1 MLRMNTTGPAVTN
14 AVNITSMQGAF
25 IPGYNRFP
33 MNDFPRLAVSDAR
46 TTVSMVW
53 NDARYNIGGD
63 ILMQS
68 MNLATLGNTSA
79 APVVLNSDRGGW
91 HFMPGLRNTN
101 QNGQLNV
108 SWYSRSSAN
117 TALTDVTAALD
128 VNSRSTAT
136 PHNILVTTIASD
148 WNSVSSDIVPNFGDY
163 TDNYTINT
171 ASNTPGSRDFVAWSD
186 GRLGVPQPFCSVAF
200 S

>member
-1 MLRMNTTGPAVTN
+1 
-14 AVNITSMQGAF
+14 MQGAF

-33 MNDFPRLAVSDAR
+33 MNDFPRIAVSDAK

-53 NDARYNIGGD
+53 NDAHYIIGGD

-79 APVVLNSDRGGW
+79 APVVLNTDRGGW
-91 HFMPGLRNTN
+91 HFLPAVRNTN

-136 PHNILVTTIASD
+136 PHNILVTTVSSD
-148 WNSVSSDIVPNFGDY
+148 WNSVSSDIIPNFGDY
-163 TDNYTINT
+163 TDNYTSNT

-186 GRLGVPQPFCSVAF
+186 GRLGVPQPFSSVAF